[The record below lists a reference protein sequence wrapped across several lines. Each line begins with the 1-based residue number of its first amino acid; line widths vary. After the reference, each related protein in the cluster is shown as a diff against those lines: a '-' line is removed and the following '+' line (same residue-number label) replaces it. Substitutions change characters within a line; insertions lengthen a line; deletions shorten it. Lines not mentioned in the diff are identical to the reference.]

1 MEPKRYENGLKE
13 NWKEFMD
20 DIQERVNL
28 KGLADHEDIYFV
40 YNSVEPETAYFFEYH
55 VDLDDWLER
64 IWHEWDYGECLN
76 VEDSMEDWKVW
87 KLVTENDVKRFPTTN
102 KKAKKT
108 TMRDDG
114 ETIYRKL
121 VPVSVEPAVVVS
133 TPSV

>member
-20 DIQERVNL
+20 DIQERVDL

-40 YNSVEPETAYFFEYH
+40 YELGDPDTAYFFDSH
-55 VDLDDWLER
+55 SDLDDWLER
-64 IWHEWDYGECLN
+64 RWHEDGYWERRDTE
-76 VEDSMEDWKVW
+76 ESMNDWKVW
-87 KLVTENDVKRFPTTN
+87 KLVTENDVKYFPSVF
-102 KKAKKT
+102 KKSKKT
-108 TMRDDG
+108 PMQDDG

-121 VPVSVEPAVVVS
+121 MPVSVEPAVVIS